1 MKYYVV
7 SDIHSFLTPLRAA
20 LKEAG
25 YFSDPEPHKLVVCG
39 DIFDRG
45 SEPLETEQFICRLL
59 ERDEVI
65 IVRGNHEDLML
76 SLLEDAEVFEGTS
89 VILHSHYAHN
99 GTVRTLQRF
108 TGASNRD
115 ICERPAEIV
124 AKMRKTEYIRTII
137 PAARD
142 WFETENY
149 IFVHGWIPCREANE
163 MLDEPVPTFREWRK
177 ASRLDWE
184 CARWMDYVEV
194 LKRGLPKPE
203 KTVICGHRSA
213 SYGHDEF
220 EKPVPTGKGKVTR
233 SAGSKGNVEESHFRP
248 FYGDGLIAIDACTVL
263 SGVTNCIVIED

>member
-7 SDIHSFLTPLRAA
+7 SDIHSFYTPLRAA

-45 SEPLETEQFICRLL
+45 NEPFETEEFICKLL
-59 ERDEVI
+59 DRDEVI
-65 IVRGNHEDLML
+65 IVRGNHEDLMM
-76 SLLEDAEVFEGTS
+76 SLLEDVEIFEGTS
-89 VILHSHYAHN
+89 TILHSHYEHN

-115 ICERPAEIV
+115 ICERPSEVA
-124 AKMRKTEYIRTII
+124 AKMRKTEYVRTII

-142 WFETENY
+142 WYETENF

-163 MLDEPVPTFREWRK
+163 MLDEQPPTFKEWRK
-177 ASRLDWE
+177 ACRIDWE
-184 CARWMDYVEV
+184 CARWMDYLNV
-194 LKRGLPKPE
+194 LKNGLPKPD

-213 SYGHDEF
+213 SYGHELFKNTANARKRPAGDLRDESR
-220 EKPVPTGKGKVTR
+220 EPSR
-233 SAGSKGNVEESHFRP
+233 FRP
-248 FYGDGLIAIDACTVL
+248 FYADGLIAIDACTVV
-263 SGVTNCIVIED
+263 SGITNCIVIED

>member
-89 VILHSHYAHN
+89 VIHHSHYAHN

>member
-220 EKPVPTGKGKVTR
+220 EKPVPAGKGKVTR
-233 SAGSKGNVEESHFRP
+233 SAGSKGIVEESHFRP

>member
-89 VILHSHYAHN
+89 VIHHSHYAHN

-233 SAGSKGNVEESHFRP
+233 SAGSKGNVEKSHFRP